1 MRKLRENVELYAIAQ
16 VQLSENAKF
25 RESILNLTFF
35 LLQKLHDKIYSFTST
50 SSSIFTASMF

>member
-35 LLQKLHDKIYSFTST
+35 LLQKLHEVNR
-50 SSSIFTASMF
+50 AEVQ